1 MKISD
6 SDRYLKSPND
16 QFSLCDSLGCGMWVL
31 LRDGIRTVRFDTSE
45 RYNRPMD
52 AVTEFL
58 NLF

>member
-1 MKISD
+1 
-6 SDRYLKSPND
+6 
-16 QFSLCDSLGCGMWVL
+16 MWVL